1 MPDKHEVGGS
11 SPLEPTTLPNGSENK
26 GNNERENEESI
37 EWLKSTLST
46 LSPPRTFASQSS
58 AVWNKLHTL
67 NEVRFKD
74 IMFIENRIRNEQIIE
89 KNINEKSDGFSVVG

>member
-11 SPLEPTTLPNGSENK
+11 SPLEPTKNFRK
-26 GNNERENEESI
+26 
-37 EWLKSTLST
+37 
-46 LSPPRTFASQSS
+46 
-58 AVWNKLHTL
+58 
-67 NEVRFKD
+67 EVQK

>member
-11 SPLEPTTLPNGSENK
+11 SPLEPTKNFA
-26 GNNERENEESI
+26 REVQKN
-37 EWLKSTLST
+37 
-46 LSPPRTFASQSS
+46 
-58 AVWNKLHTL
+58 
-67 NEVRFKD
+67 

>member
-46 LSPPRTFASQSS
+46 LSPPRTSLREVPQFAS
-58 AVWNKLHTL
+58 KLL
-67 NEVRFKD
+67 DSEDDEVQRYY
-74 IMFIENRIRNEQIIE
+74 
-89 KNINEKSDGFSVVG
+89 VH

>member
-11 SPLEPTTLPNGSENK
+11 SPLEPT
-26 GNNERENEESI
+26 
-37 EWLKSTLST
+37 
-46 LSPPRTFASQSS
+46 RTSQ
-58 AVWNKLHTL
+58 AK
-67 NEVRFKD
+67 FKN

>member
-11 SPLEPTTLPNGSENK
+11 SPLEPTTLPNGSESK

-46 LSPPRTFASQSS
+46 LSPPE
-58 AVWNKLHTL
+58 LHFVKFRNLQANCWTAKMM
-67 NEVRFKD
+67 RFKD

>member
-11 SPLEPTTLPNGSENK
+11 SPLEPTKNFK
-26 GNNERENEESI
+26 R
-37 EWLKSTLST
+37 
-46 LSPPRTFASQSS
+46 SS
-58 AVWNKLHTL
+58 
-67 NEVRFKD
+67 D